1 LRAWP
6 NWSERW
12 KQERIAEGNSENEFQ
27 QTKELATSSRPAT
40 MSTLRKRLEK
50 LKKLIPPI
58 VDPDAEWGELAAG
71 RCEGHNECTNAPN
84 PPA

>member
-1 LRAWP
+1 
-6 NWSERW
+6 
-12 KQERIAEGNSENEFQ
+12 
-27 QTKELATSSRPAT
+27 
-40 MSTLRKRLEK
+40 MSTLRKGLEK
-50 LKKLIPPI
+50 LEKLIPPI